1 MQVTETRS
9 EGLKRE
15 YKVVLAADD
24 LASRV
29 ESQLNEIKAKAQI
42 KGFRPGKVPVAHLR
56 RLYGRSIMA
65 EVMQEAVNDANK
77 KIIEDN
83 ALRLAGAPKIDLPK
97 DQEELEKAFAAKAD
111 LSYVV
116 ALEVLPKVEV
126 GSFDDVEVERLVADI
141 PESEIDAGLK
151 TLAERNRPFTPKEGE
166 AAAESG
172 DKVTID
178 FVGKVGGEQFQG
190 GSAQD
195 VDIVL
200 GSGSFVPGFEDQIV
214 GQNVGEERTI
224 NVIFPESYSEASLAG
239 QPAEF
244 AVTLKAVAA
253 PGTLEIDDD
262 FAKGLGVEDLEK
274 LRQSLR
280 ASLEREASLVAR
292 RKWKRELLD
301 SLDKKYSFDLPE
313 ELVERE
319 FETIWRQ
326 AEAELKASNRTLA
339 DEGTTE
345 AQERATYRKIAE
357 RRVRLGLAL
366 AEIGDSADVKVSDEE
381 VAQALYE
388 RARQYPGMEKQ
399 FVDFY
404 RSNPD
409 RLAEIRGP
417 LFEERVIDYV
427 LSKAKLTDRRVSK
440 EELLKEVEASEK
452 AAEEEAQKALGT
464 EPGDAG

>member
-15 YKVVLAADD
+15 YKVVLPASD

-29 ESQLNEIKAKAQI
+29 ESQLNEIKAKASI

-65 EVMQEAVNDANK
+65 EVMQEAVNDANR
-77 KIIEDN
+77 KIVEDH

-97 DQEELEKAFAAKAD
+97 DQDELEKAFESKAD

-126 GSFDDVEVERLVADI
+126 GSFDDVAVERLVADI

-166 AAAESG
+166 AVAETG
-172 DKVTID
+172 DKVTVD
-178 FVGKVGGEQFQG
+178 FVGKVGGEEFQG

-195 VDIVL
+195 IDIVL
-200 GSGSFVPGFEDQIV
+200 GSGSFIPGFEDQIV
-214 GQNVGEERTI
+214 GLKVGEARTV
-224 NVIFPESYSEASLAG
+224 NVTFPEAYSEPTLAG
-239 QPAEF
+239 KPAEF

-253 PGTLEIDDD
+253 PGTLDVDDD
-262 FAKGLGVEDLEK
+262 FAKGLGFESLDK
-274 LRQSLR
+274 LRQSMR
-280 ASLEREASLVAR
+280 ASLEREASLVSR

-301 SLDKKYSFDLPE
+301 ALDKKYSFELPE
-313 ELVERE
+313 ELVEQE
-319 FETIWRQ
+319 FGAIWQQ
-326 AEAELKASNRTLA
+326 AEAELKASGRTLA

-345 AQERATYRKIAE
+345 EQERATYRKIAE

-366 AEIGDSADVKVSDEE
+366 AEIGDSAGVKVSDEE
-381 VAQALYE
+381 VAQALFE

-399 FVDFY
+399 FIDFY
-404 RSNPD
+404 RNNAE

-417 LFEERVIDYV
+417 LFEEKVIDHV
-427 LSKAKLTDRRVSK
+427 LSQSKVTDRHVGK
-440 EELLKEVEASEK
+440 DELLKEVEAAEK
-452 AAEEEAQKALGT
+452 AAEEEAQKGLGT
-464 EPGDAG
+464 APAAAG

>member
-15 YKVVLAADD
+15 YKVVLPADD

-29 ESQLNEIKAKAQI
+29 ESQLNEIKAKARI

-65 EVMQEAVNDANK
+65 EVMQEAVNDANR
-77 KIIEDN
+77 KIVEDN

-97 DQEELEKAFAAKAD
+97 DQDELEKAFESKAD

-126 GSFDDVEVERLVADI
+126 GSFDDVEIERLVADI
-141 PESEIDAGLK
+141 PESEIDAAIK
-151 TLAERNRPFTPKEGE
+151 TIAERNRPFTPKDGE
-166 AAAESG
+166 AVAETG
-172 DKVTID
+172 DKVTVD
-178 FVGKVGGEQFQG
+178 FVGKVGGEEFQG

-195 VDIVL
+195 IDIVL
-200 GSGSFVPGFEDQIV
+200 GSGSFIPGFEDQII
-214 GQNVGEERTI
+214 GMKIGEERTV
-224 NVIFPESYSEASLAG
+224 NVTFPEAYSEPTLAG
-239 QPAEF
+239 KPAEF

-253 PGTLEIDDD
+253 PGTLDINDE
-262 FAKGLGVEDLEK
+262 FAKGLGFDDLEK
-274 LRQSLR
+274 LRQSMR
-280 ASLEREASLVAR
+280 ASLEREASLVSR

-301 SLDKKYSFDLPE
+301 ALDRKYSFDLPD
-313 ELVERE
+313 ELVEQE
-319 FETIWRQ
+319 FSAIWRQ
-326 AEAELKASNRTLA
+326 AEAELKASGRTLA

-345 AQERATYRKIAE
+345 EQERATYRRIAE

-366 AEIGDSADVKVSDEE
+366 AEIGDVAGVKVSDEE
-381 VAQALYE
+381 VAQALFE

-399 FVDFY
+399 FIEFY
-404 RSNPD
+404 RNNAE

-417 LFEERVIDYV
+417 LFEEKVIDHV
-427 LSKAKLTDRRVSK
+427 LSQSKVTDRHVGK
-440 EELLKEVEASEK
+440 DELLTEVEAAEK
-452 AAEEEAQKALGT
+452 AAEDEAQKGLGT
-464 EPGDAG
+464 APAAAG

>member
-15 YKVVLAADD
+15 YKVVLPADD

-29 ESQLNEIKAKAQI
+29 ESQLNEIKAKARI

-65 EVMQEAVNDANK
+65 EVMQEAVNDANR
-77 KIIEDN
+77 KIVEDN

-97 DQEELEKAFAAKAD
+97 DQDELEKAFESKAD

-126 GSFDDVEVERLVADI
+126 GSFDDVEIERLVADI
-141 PESEIDAGLK
+141 PESEIDAAIK
-151 TLAERNRPFTPKEGE
+151 TIAERNRPFTPKDGE
-166 AAAESG
+166 AVAETG
-172 DKVTID
+172 DKVTVD
-178 FVGKVGGEQFQG
+178 FVGKVGGEEFQG

-195 VDIVL
+195 IDIVL
-200 GSGSFVPGFEDQIV
+200 GSGSFIPGFEDQII
-214 GQNVGEERTI
+214 GMKIGEERTV
-224 NVIFPESYSEASLAG
+224 NVTFPEAYSEPTLAG
-239 QPAEF
+239 KPAEF

-253 PGTLEIDDD
+253 PGTLDINDE
-262 FAKGLGVEDLEK
+262 FAKGLGFDDLEK
-274 LRQSLR
+274 LRQSMR
-280 ASLEREASLVAR
+280 ASLEREASLVSR

-301 SLDKKYSFDLPE
+301 ALDRKYSFDLPD
-313 ELVERE
+313 ELVEQE
-319 FETIWRQ
+319 FSAIWRQ
-326 AEAELKASNRTLA
+326 AEAELKASGRTLA

-345 AQERATYRKIAE
+345 EQERATYRRIAE

-366 AEIGDSADVKVSDEE
+366 AEIGDVAGDKVSDEE
-381 VAQALYE
+381 VAQALFE

-399 FVDFY
+399 SIEFY
-404 RSNPD
+404 RNNAE

-417 LFEERVIDYV
+417 LFEEKVIDHV
-427 LSKAKLTDRRVSK
+427 LSQSKVTDRHVGK
-440 EELLKEVEASEK
+440 DELLTEVEAAEK
-452 AAEEEAQKALGT
+452 AAEDEAQKGLGT
-464 EPGDAG
+464 APAAAG